1 VNTSV
6 VPAGT
11 GSSGVSTRGA
21 DFFALRVGALAEAAH
36 AACTHVDPS
45 AERAI
50 SAAGS
55 IRFAHAAQCPAY
67 LACIRFRLPSVHAR
81 HPKAPVDR
89 IIPFARAHLRDR
101 TGRALATLRQ
111 QVYGCAMSNP
121 AVESVVGVQSV
132 DRALRILEILA
143 RSGESGVTELAA
155 ALEVHKS
162 TAFRLVATLEQHRL
176 VEQVEGRGKYRLGVG
191 LLRLA
196 GATSARLDVV
206 QEARPLC
213 KQLAAATGET
223 VNLATLSG
231 NSALYLDQVAGPSAL
246 QPHNWVGQHI
256 PLHATSNGKVLM
268 AWLAPAELGDLLGR
282 LPAFTGLTITTKSR
296 LKRELEG
303 VREQGYAVAV
313 DELEVG
319 LTAIAAPVRNAHGD
333 VICSM
338 SLSGP
343 TFRLPSERVAEVVP
357 LLVEAAEELSHRL
370 GWGVR

>member
-1 VNTSV
+1 
-6 VPAGT
+6 
-11 GSSGVSTRGA
+11 
-21 DFFALRVGALAEAAH
+21 
-36 AACTHVDPS
+36 
-45 AERAI
+45 
-50 SAAGS
+50 
-55 IRFAHAAQCPAY
+55 
-67 LACIRFRLPSVHAR
+67 
-81 HPKAPVDR
+81 
-89 IIPFARAHLRDR
+89 
-101 TGRALATLRQ
+101 
-111 QVYGCAMSNP
+111 MSNP
-121 AVESVVGVQSV
+121 TALEPAVGVQSV
-132 DRALRILEILA
+132 DRALRVLEILA
-143 RSGESGVTELAA
+143 RLGESGVTEIAG

-162 TAFRLVATLEQHRL
+162 TAFRLVATLEQHGL

-213 KQLAAATGET
+213 KQLASATGET

-231 NSALYLDQVAGPSAL
+231 HSALYLDQVAGPSAL

-268 AWLAPAELGDLLGR
+268 AWLEEGELEDLLGR
-282 LPAFTGLTITTKSR
+282 LPAFTGSTITTKPQLRRALVS
-296 LKRELEG
+296 

-313 DELEVG
+313 DELEIG

-333 VICSM
+333 VISSM

-343 TFRLPSERVAEVVP
+343 TFRLNEERVTQVTP
-357 LLVEAAEELSHRL
+357 LLLEAAEELSHRL